1 MSEDKSHIN
10 SSTPS
15 LSDHNYAKN
24 ANTEVT
30 KDLALKSSQSTSNNN
45 QSLEMR

>member
-1 MSEDKSHIN
+1 MSEDKSHVN

-24 ANTEVT
+24 ANTEVPE
-30 KDLALKSSQSTSNNN
+30 DLALESGQSTSNNK
-45 QSLEMR
+45 QSLEIR

>member
-1 MSEDKSHIN
+1 MSEDKSHAN

-15 LSDHNYAKN
+15 LSDHNYAKY
-24 ANTEVT
+24 ANTKVPE
-30 KDLALKSSQSTSNNN
+30 DLALESGQSSSNNK

>member
-1 MSEDKSHIN
+1 MSEDKSHVN

-24 ANTEVT
+24 ANTEVPEY
-30 KDLALKSSQSTSNNN
+30 LALKSGQSTSKSN
-45 QSLEMR
+45 QSIEIR

>member
-1 MSEDKSHIN
+1 MSEDKSHVN

-24 ANTEVT
+24 ANTEVPE
-30 KDLALKSSQSTSNNN
+30 DLALKSGQSSSNNN
-45 QSLEMR
+45 QSIEIR